1 MSRLILPT
9 VRPCCIGLF
18 LVLLVSARAVPTASP
33 SQQHQTIL
41 SILNESW
48 TPLTSEEQLRLA
60 IFLKQKTDAYL
71 EQIET
76 AVPPDPEDDPEVDE
90 KQAKFLK
97 VKITNLKASLKEIG
111 ETLKLIERSIQE
123 VPAEYAQTGPL
134 LWLTVAKVIST
145 EKENANELVKLGF
158 AESSWPGAFD
168 LALPR
173 VFIRILEP
181 QISEILRALR
191 KEHLIFQSR

>member
-9 VRPCCIGLF
+9 LRTWWIGLV
-18 LVLLVSARAVPTASP
+18 LVLSVSAQVVPSASQ
-33 SQQHQTIL
+33 SAQRETII

-48 TPLTSEEQLRLA
+48 TPLTSEEQLALA
-60 IFLKQKTDAYL
+60 VFLRQKTEAYL

-76 AVPPDPEDDPEVDE
+76 VVPPNPEDDPEVDE
-90 KQAKFLK
+90 EHAEFLEM
-97 VKITNLKASLKEIG
+97 KITNLNVSLKEIV

-145 EKENANELVKLGF
+145 EKENANELVQLGF
-158 AESSWPGAFD
+158 PESSWPGAFD

-173 VFIRILEP
+173 VFVRILEP

-191 KEHLIFQSR
+191 KERIVLQSR